1 MYYGIHLGKSNNC
14 KKCVMYYY
22 WFSNYGFWF
31 QNYVCNGCHDLTM
44 LGVNIS
50 DISIITIKNDCCLIH
65 KVRQFAAI
73 NLLKTSVLEN
83 RGYVYI

>member
-1 MYYGIHLGKSNNC
+1 
-14 KKCVMYYY
+14 MYYY
-22 WFSNYGFWF
+22 WFSNYGFRF